1 MAASAP
7 MPTSDN
13 VVQQGSF
20 ELLQR
25 RTLAALAK
33 WCATAFGM
41 AFCIGCLFPAFS
53 AGLIE
58 A

>member
-7 MPTSDN
+7 MPTLDN

-53 AGLIE
+53 AGPH
-58 A
+58 